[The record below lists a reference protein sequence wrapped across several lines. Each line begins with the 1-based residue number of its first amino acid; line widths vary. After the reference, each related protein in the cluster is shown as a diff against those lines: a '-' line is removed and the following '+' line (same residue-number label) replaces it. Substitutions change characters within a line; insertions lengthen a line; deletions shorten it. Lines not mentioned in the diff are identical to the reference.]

1 MIVGIDTDVLVH
13 WAMDGAPHHG
23 VVRAFFER
31 QVLDRGRRLGLTSQV
46 IFEFLHVCTDPRRFE
61 HPMSMEEGLRL
72 VRELWDG
79 REVVRILPAP
89 IVVHRTVELLDQ
101 LGLGRKRIRDTA
113 LAATLEAA
121 KVDHLAT
128 FNEKDFQVF
137 PFLEVITPV

>member
-1 MIVGIDTDVLVH
+1 
-13 WAMDGAPHHG
+13 
-23 VVRAFFER
+23 
-31 QVLDRGRRLGLTSQV
+31 
-46 IFEFLHVCTDPRRFE
+46 
-61 HPMSMEEGLRL
+61 MSMEEGLRL

-101 LGLGRKRIRDTA
+101 LGLGRKRILDTA